1 MCDQSSPL
9 NRRLG
14 AQTEQTKEKNEK
26 KLTYTC
32 SRRRDCAQR
41 LRYRAGRTRL
51 ARPWKSSR
59 QNKRDVESD
68 AGSKGQGST
77 YSRSSQTAAEGDSP
91 GCDAESQSRDGIHH
105 GANPA
110 SAHRG
115 TAAKA

>member
-1 MCDQSSPL
+1 MCARSSPL

-32 SRRRDCAQR
+32 SCRRDCAQR

-59 QNKRDVESD
+59 QDKRDAEPD

-77 YSRSSQTAAEGDSP
+77 DSRSSQAPDEGDSP
-91 GCDAESQSRDGIHH
+91 GGDAESQSRDGFHH
-105 GANPA
+105 GAN
-110 SAHRG
+110 
-115 TAAKA
+115 